1 MEDLQNKIKKYW
13 LDTPEL
19 FSEQY
24 KFSLFNLLSPTKT
37 FLHSRRKK
45 VLSLVGNVKGKK
57 ILDVGCGSGI
67 FMIDFAK
74 MGAKV
79 VGIDYSDK
87 MLNSAKR
94 ELSRFKI
101 PKSDFQLKRAN
112 AVSLPFKDKKF
123 DVILASGLTDYLTM
137 SENKKFI
144 KEASRVL
151 KKNGTLIVSY
161 PIKESPVAF
170 LRSGIGLWLRK
181 KFLGLPPLTTSL
193 SISDIKSL
201 FDEAGLKDTQH
212 RKVFYT
218 MWIIKAKHKN

>member
-1 MEDLQNKIKKYW
+1 MENLQNKIRKYW
-13 LDTPEL
+13 IDTPEL
-19 FSEQY
+19 FSERY
-24 KFSLFNLLSPTKT
+24 GFSVFNLLSPTKA

-45 VLSLVGNVKGKK
+45 VLSLVGNLKGKQ

-67 FMIDFAK
+67 FMIDFIE

-79 VGIDYSDK
+79 IGVDYSNK
-87 MLNSAKR
+87 MLDLAKK
-94 ELSRFKI
+94 ELLKSKI
-101 PKSDFQLKRAN
+101 PASRFQLKKAN

-193 SISDIKSL
+193 SIFDIKSL
-201 FDEAGLKDTQH
+201 LDEAGLKDTQH

-218 MWIIKAKHKN
+218 MWIIKAKRKN